1 VGSVFVSHAIVV
13 TLMTH
18 TPVIAVRT
26 VHTLLLAHILAVR
39 TSTVYALLLAN
50 ILAVRTVD
58 THPPHLEV
66 GLDATDL
73 QVP

>member
-1 VGSVFVSHAIVV
+1 MVGSVFVSHAIVV

-18 TPVIAVRT
+18 TPVI
-26 VHTLLLAHILAVR
+26 AVR